1 MNDKHEYMTP
11 LMLEPRVIE
20 MMSAEDEREIRTS
33 LRQVLSKFPD
43 EYWMRHDL
51 DHEFPWDFHQ
61 AMAQAGWLGM
71 CIPEKYGGGGAGVQQ
86 AALLLE
92 EVTGSGGALNAGTTV
107 QVPLFG
113 LEPIVKY
120 GTEEQRQRFLRPA
133 AEGNLQVSFGITEPD
148 AGTDTT
154 SITTFAEKVPGGYL
168 VNGQKIF
175 ISRAEQAERLLL
187 ITRTAARSAGAKTTD
202 GMTLFFPA
210 MDPAHITVQPIPK
223 LGRNAIST
231 NTLFIDDLFIP
242 DEDRIGEEGR
252 GFKYLLAG
260 LNAERI
266 IVAGGCLGMGRVA
279 LRRVVEYAKQR
290 HVFGRPIGMNQGVQ
304 FPLAESLAK
313 LDAVELL
320 IRKAAWLYDNDMPCG
335 KEANEAK
342 LLASTWAFEAADRA
356 MQFHGGY
363 GYTNEYHV
371 ERYWREARVQRIAPI
386 SNELILA
393 YLAEKVLG
401 LPRSY

>member
-1 MNDKHEYMTP
+1 MVD
-11 LMLEPRVIE
+11 LL
-20 MMSAEDEREIRTS
+20 SAEDEAQIRSS

-43 EYWMRHDL
+43 VYWMQHDL
-51 DHEFPWDFHQ
+51 DHEFPWDFYK
-61 AMAQAGWLGM
+61 AMAEAGWIGI
-71 CIPEKYGGGGAGVQQ
+71 CIPEQYGGGGAGVQE

-92 EVTGSGGALNAGTTV
+92 EVTGNGGALNAGTTV
-107 QVPLFG
+107 QVALFG
-113 LEPIVKY
+113 LEPVVKH
-120 GTEEQRQRFLRPA
+120 GTEEQRERFLRPA
-133 AEGNLQVSFGITEPD
+133 ARGDLQVAFGVTEPD

-154 SITTFAEKVPGGYL
+154 SITTFAEKVPGGYR
-168 VNGQKIF
+168 VSGRKVF

-187 ITRTAARSAGAKTTD
+187 ITRTTPRDKVAKSTD
-202 GMTLFFPA
+202 GMTLFLA
-210 MDPAHITVQPIPK
+210 KMDPDHIKVQPIPK
-223 LGRNAIST
+223 LGRNAVST
-231 NTLFIDDLFIP
+231 NMLFIDDLFIP
-242 DEDRIGEEGR
+242 DEDRIGEEGK

-266 IVAGGCLGMGRVA
+266 IVAGGCLGMGRA
-279 LRRVVEYAKQR
+279 SLRRAVEYTKQR
-290 HVFGRPIGMNQGVQ
+290 KVFGRPIGMNQGVQ

-320 IRKAAWLYDNDMPCG
+320 IRKAAWLYDNGKPCA

-363 GYTNEYHV
+363 GYTSEYHV

-386 SNELILA
+386 SNELVLA
-393 YLAEKVLG
+393 YLGEKVLG

>member
-20 MMSAEDEREIRTS
+20 MMSADDEREIRTS

>member
-1 MNDKHEYMTP
+1 M
-11 LMLEPRVIE
+11 IE

-33 LRQVLSKFPD
+33 LRQVLSNFPD

-61 AMAQAGWLGM
+61 AMAEAGWLGM

-120 GTEEQRQRFLRPA
+120 GSEEQRERFLRPA

-210 MDPAHITVQPIPK
+210 MDPAHIRVRPIPK

-279 LRRVVEYAKQR
+279 MRRVVEYAKQR
-290 HVFGRPIGMNQGVQ
+290 RVFGRPIGMNQGVQ

-320 IRKAAWLYDNDMPCG
+320 IRKAAWLYDNDMPCA

-363 GYTNEYHV
+363 GYTSEYHV

>member
-1 MNDKHEYMTP
+1 
-11 LMLEPRVIE
+11 
-20 MMSAEDEREIRTS
+20 MMSAQDEQEIRSS
-33 LRQVLSKFPD
+33 LRKILAKFPD

-51 DHEFPWDFHQ
+51 DHEFPWDFYK
-61 AMAQAGWLGM
+61 AMADAGWIGI
-71 CIPEKYGGGGAGVQQ
+71 CIPEKYGGGGAGVQE

-92 EVTGSGGALNAGTTV
+92 EVTGNGGALNAGTTV
-107 QVPLFG
+107 QVALFG

-120 GTEEQRQRFLRPA
+120 GTEAQRERFLRPA
-133 AEGNLQVSFGITEPD
+133 AQGNLQVSFGITEPD

-154 SITTFAEKVPGGYL
+154 SITTFAEKVPGGYR
-168 VNGQKIF
+168 VNGRKVF

-187 ITRTAARSAGAKTTD
+187 ITRTAPRPAGPKPTD
-202 GMTLFFPA
+202 GMTLFLA
-210 MDPAHITVQPIPK
+210 EMDRDHIRVQPIPK

-231 NTLFIDDLFIP
+231 NMLFIDDLFIP

-266 IVAGGCLGMGRVA
+266 IVAGGCLGMGRAA
-279 LRRVVEYAKQR
+279 LNRAVEYAKQR

-304 FPLAESLAK
+304 FPLADSLAK

-320 IRKAAWLYDNDMPCG
+320 IRKAAWLYDNGMPCA

-356 MQFHGGY
+356 MQVHGGY
-363 GYTNEYHV
+363 GYTSEYHV

-386 SNELILA
+386 SNELVLA
-393 YLAEKVLG
+393 YLGEKVLG

>member
-1 MNDKHEYMTP
+1 VVD
-11 LMLEPRVIE
+11 ML
-20 MMSAEDEREIRTS
+20 SAEDEREIRTS
-33 LRQVLSKFPD
+33 LRKVLSRFPD
-43 EYWMRHDL
+43 EYWMQHDL
-51 DHEFPWDFHQ
+51 DHEFPEDFYR
-61 AMAQAGWLGM
+61 AMAQAGWLGI
-71 CIPEKYGGGGAGVQQ
+71 CIPEQYGGGGAGVQE

-107 QVPLFG
+107 QVGLFG

-120 GTEEQRQRFLRPA
+120 GSEEQRQRFLPPA
-133 AEGNLQVSFGITEPD
+133 ADGSLQVSFGITEPD

-154 SITTFAEKVPGGYL
+154 SITTFAEKVPGGYR
-168 VNGQKIF
+168 VNGRKVF
-175 ISRAEQAERLLL
+175 ISRAEQADRLLL
-187 ITRTAARSAGAKTTD
+187 ITRTAPKSASPKKTD
-202 GMTLFFPA
+202 GMTLFFPE
-210 MDPAHITVQPIPK
+210 MDRSHIRIQPIPK

-231 NTLFIDDLFIP
+231 NMLFIDDLFIP

-279 LRRVVEYAKQR
+279 LRRAVDYVKQR

-320 IRKAAWLYDNDMPCG
+320 IRKAAWLYDNGLPCA

-342 LLASTWAFEAADRA
+342 LLASTWAFEACDRA
-356 MQFHGGY
+356 LQVHGGY
-363 GYTNEYHV
+363 GYTSEYHV

-386 SNELILA
+386 SNELVLA
-393 YLAEKVLG
+393 YLGEKVLG

>member
-1 MNDKHEYMTP
+1 MVD
-11 LMLEPRVIE
+11 LL
-20 MMSAEDEREIRTS
+20 SAEDEAQIRSS

-43 EYWMRHDL
+43 GYWMQHDL
-51 DHEFPWDFHQ
+51 DHEFPWDFYK
-61 AMAQAGWLGM
+61 AMAEAGWIGI
-71 CIPEKYGGGGAGVQQ
+71 CIPEQYGGGGAGVQE

-92 EVTGSGGALNAGTTV
+92 EVTGNGGALNAGTTV
-107 QVPLFG
+107 QVALFG
-113 LEPIVKY
+113 LEPVVKH
-120 GTEEQRQRFLRPA
+120 GTEEQRERFLRPA
-133 AEGNLQVSFGITEPD
+133 ARGDLQVAFGVTEPD

-154 SITTFAEKVPGGYL
+154 SITTFAEKVPGGYR
-168 VNGQKIF
+168 VSGRKVF

-187 ITRTAARSAGAKTTD
+187 ITRTTSRDKVAKSTD
-202 GMTLFFPA
+202 GMTLFLA
-210 MDPAHITVQPIPK
+210 KMDPDHIKVQPIPK
-223 LGRNAIST
+223 LGRNAVST
-231 NTLFIDDLFIP
+231 NMLFIDDLFIP
-242 DEDRIGEEGR
+242 DEDRIGEEGK

-266 IVAGGCLGMGRVA
+266 IVAGGCLGMGRA
-279 LRRVVEYAKQR
+279 SLRRAVEYTKQR
-290 HVFGRPIGMNQGVQ
+290 KVFGRPIGMNQGVQ

-320 IRKAAWLYDNDMPCG
+320 IRKAAWLYDNGQPCA

-363 GYTNEYHV
+363 GYTSEYHV

-386 SNELILA
+386 SNELVLA
-393 YLAEKVLG
+393 YLGEKVLG

>member
-1 MNDKHEYMTP
+1 VVD
-11 LMLEPRVIE
+11 
-20 MMSAEDEREIRTS
+20 MMSAQDEQEIRSS
-33 LRQVLSKFPD
+33 LRKILTKFPD

-51 DHEFPWDFHQ
+51 DHEFPWDFYK
-61 AMAQAGWLGM
+61 AMADAGWIGI
-71 CIPEKYGGGGAGVQQ
+71 CIPEKYGGGGAGVQE

-92 EVTGSGGALNAGTTV
+92 EVTGGGGALNAGTTV
-107 QVPLFG
+107 QVGLFG
-113 LEPIVKY
+113 LEPIVKH
-120 GTEEQRQRFLRPA
+120 GSEEQRERFLRPA
-133 AEGNLQVSFGITEPD
+133 AEGNLQVSFGVTEPD

-154 SITTFAEKVPGGYL
+154 SITTFAEKVPGGYR

-187 ITRTAARSAGAKTTD
+187 ITRTAPRSAGAKPTD

-210 MDPAHITVQPIPK
+210 MDPDHIRIQPIPK
-223 LGRNAIST
+223 LGRNAVST
-231 NTLFIDDLFIP
+231 NILFIDDLFIP
-242 DEDRIGEEGR
+242 DEDRIGEEGK
-252 GFKYLLAG
+252 GFRYLLAG

-266 IVAGGCLGMGRVA
+266 IVAGGCLGMGREA
-279 LRRVVEYAKQR
+279 LRRAVEYAKQR
-290 HVFGRPIGMNQGVQ
+290 QVFGRPIGMNQGVQ

-320 IRKAAWLYDNDMPCG
+320 IRKAAWMYDNGMPCG

-356 MQFHGGY
+356 LQFHGGY
-363 GYTNEYHV
+363 GYTSEYHI
-371 ERYWREARVQRIAPI
+371 ERYWRETRVQRIAPI
-386 SNELILA
+386 SNELVLA
-393 YLAEKVLG
+393 YLGEKVLG